1 MILINLWN
9 FADARRVKI
18 TDVDDNIFEGNVVE
32 ITDSDERS
40 DLEPEEDCI
49 TIATDKGNIQFEN
62 TEILK
67 IDILG

>member
-1 MILINLWN
+1 MINLWN